1 MGALTLLAVAV
12 ALGTDAFSLALG
24 MGLTGLR
31 PRDFYFPVIV
41 AVFHVFMPLAGMFA
55 GRILG
60 ELMGQI
66 AGVLG
71 GVVLLL
77 IGVRTLYNSLQETG
91 MESLSFAAA
100 RNLLQK
106 KRKLKGKPLSTL
118 MFLAAGVSVD
128 ALSVGFGLGTLGGAI
143 IGAVLVIG
151 LVAGTMTALGLILG
165 RFLGGWTGRWAETAG
180 GLILLLIGLK
190 IMV

>member
-1 MGALTLLAVAV
+1 MGALTLFAVAV

-31 PRDFYFPVIV
+31 RRDFYFPGIV

-60 ELMGQI
+60 ELLGQI

-71 GVVLLL
+71 GAVLLF
-77 IGVRTLYNSLQETG
+77 IGLRTLYHSFKGTG
-91 MESLSFAAA
+91 MESFSFGAA
-100 RNLLQK
+100 RSLLQK
-106 KRKLKGKPLSTL
+106 KRKLAGKHLSTFV
-118 MFLAAGVSVD
+118 FLAAGVSVD

-143 IGAVLVIG
+143 IGAVLVMG
-151 LVAGTMTALGLILG
+151 LVAGTMTAAGLILG
-165 RFLGGWTGRWAETAG
+165 RFLGGWTGRWAEIAG